1 MSLFAAINHKTEY
14 TYARPAQLN
23 PQTIRLRP
31 APHSKS
37 PILSYSLNISP
48 ENHFINWLQDP
59 QGNYLARIVFPDKIE
74 HFKIEVD
81 LVTELAMFNP
91 FDFFL
96 EEYATEF
103 PFKYTSSEL
112 LDLQPYLVDPV
123 DIGTRFK
130 YLVQSIDLTPKGTMD
145 FLVEL
150 NAKIQKDTN
159 YNIRMEPGVQTPEE
173 TLEKKSG
180 SCRDS
185 AWLLVNVCRALGL
198 AARFVSGYLIQL
210 EPDQKSLDG
219 PSGTDHDFTDLHAW
233 AEVYLPGAGW
243 VGLDATSGLLTAEGH
258 IPLACTPT
266 PTTAAPIEGGLE
278 PVETQFNFDMSVTR
292 VREHPRVTKPYS
304 DEEWNKVMALG
315 EQIDRDIVDN
325 DIRLTMGGEPTFISI
340 DDMDGDEWNTEAV
353 GPAKRTLSE
362 MLMLKLADRWSKH
375 GLLHYGQGKWYPGES
390 LPRWAFTCYW
400 RKDGEPLWRDPSLI
414 AELEKDY
421 GYGEKEAEAFTRH
434 LSTVLGVEADYA
446 MPAYEDVW
454 YYLWKERKLP
464 SNVNPLDNKLN
475 DPEERARV
483 SQIFETGLETP
494 RGWVLPLQRQ
504 RQEQQ
509 SKDRGSWMSGSWALR
524 QTQLFLIPGDSPV
537 GLRLPMESQPWV
549 NQTDYPYINNPDPTT
564 IPSHEPF
571 PGMENKYS
579 EYIQRAL
586 EYHTT
591 KTRSKGDFGPNPQTL
606 STDSKQREDTSGIPV
621 VRTALCVEPRAGKLF
636 VFMPPLKAAE
646 DYFELIA
653 AIEATAKALDLKV
666 VIEGENPPF
675 DPRIEFFKITP
686 DPGVIEVNVH
696 PSSNWNELVERT
708 FNIYDDAR
716 ECRLGTDKYMID
728 GRHTGTGGGNHIVMG
743 ASAPV
748 DSPFLRR
755 PDLLRSM
762 VAYWH
767 HHPSLSY
774 LFSGLFVGPTSQSPR
789 IDEARNDSLYE
800 MEIAFKEVDRV
811 GPNPQFWMVDRIF
824 RNLLIDSTGNTHRA
838 EFCIDKLYSPDG
850 STGRL
855 GLLELRSFE
864 MPPHARMSLAQQVLI
879 RALIAH
885 FWKKPYSPKKLARW
899 GTQLH
904 DKWMLPEF
912 IWQDFQEVLQDL
924 NDAGYNFSEL
934 WYQAHL
940 EFRFPF
946 YGEFKYQETR
956 IELRNALEPWH
967 VLGEHGA
974 TGGTVRFVD
983 SSVERMQVKA
993 TGFNADRY
1001 ILTCNGRK
1009 IPMQATGTHGEFVAA
1024 VRYRAWQ
1031 PPECLHPTIE
1041 VDTPI
1046 VIDLVDTWTM
1056 RSVAGCT
1063 YHVGHPGG
1071 RNYDSF
1077 PVNSYEAESR
1087 RLSRFQ
1093 AMGHTPGP
1101 ITELPAD
1108 EPNPE
1113 FPHTLD
1119 MRRF

>member
-14 TYARPAQLN
+14 TYSRPAKLD
-23 PQTIRLRP
+23 PQVIRLRP

-48 ENHFINWLQDP
+48 KEHFINWQQDP
-59 QGNYLARIVFPDKIE
+59 QGNYLARIVFPEKVD

-81 LVTELAMFNP
+81 LVAELAMFNP

-96 EEYATEF
+96 EEQASKF
-103 PFKYTSSEL
+103 PFAYSPEQRVE
-112 LDLQPYLVDPV
+112 LQPYLVDPV
-123 DIGTRFK
+123 DVGTRFK
-130 YLVQSIDLTPKGTMD
+130 YLVSNIDRTPKGTMD

-150 NAKIQKDTN
+150 NAQIEKDIH
-159 YNIRMEPGVQTPEE
+159 YNIRMEPGVQTPET

-185 AWLLVNVCRALGL
+185 AWLIVNICRAIGL

-278 PVETQFNFDMSVTR
+278 PVETQFNFDMIVTR

-304 DEEWNKVMALG
+304 DKEWDKVMALG
-315 EQIDRDIVDN
+315 EQIDNELEAGDV
-325 DIRLTMGGEPTFISI
+325 RLTMGGEPTFISI
-340 DDMDGDEWNTEAV
+340 DDMDGPEWNIEAV
-353 GPAKRTLSE
+353 GPAKRALSE
-362 MLMLKLADRWSKH
+362 QLMLKLTDRWSQG

-390 LPRWAFTCYW
+390 LPRWAFACYW
-400 RKDGEPLWRDPSLI
+400 RKDGTPLWHDRSLI
-414 AELEKDY
+414 ADLGKDY
-421 GYGEKEAEAFTRH
+421 GYGEEEAEAFTRH

-475 DPEERARV
+475 DPEERARL
-483 SQIFETGLETP
+483 SKIFENGLETP

-504 RQEQQ
+504 MQQ
-509 SKDRGSWMSGSWALR
+509 SKAGASWMSGSWALR
-524 QTQLFLIPGDSPV
+524 QEQLFLIPGDSPV

-549 NQTDYPYINNPDPTT
+549 SKTDYPYINNPDPTT
-564 IPSHEPF
+564 IEAATPF
-571 PGMENKYS
+571 PELEEKYN
-579 EYIQRAL
+579 EYFQRAL
-586 EYHTT
+586 EHQVTR
-591 KTRSKGDFGPNPQTL
+591 TRSKGDFGPN
-606 STDSKQREDTSGIPV
+606 KQKIAKAGETTEIDGEDVPV

-636 VFMPPLKAAE
+636 VFMPPLKDAE
-646 DYFELIA
+646 AYYDLIA

-666 VIEGENPPF
+666 VIEGENPPY
-675 DPRIEFFKITP
+675 DPRIEVFKITP

-696 PSSNWNELVERT
+696 PSATWKELVERT
-708 FNIYDDAR
+708 FDIYDDAR

-743 ASAPV
+743 GQSPA

-762 VAYWH
+762 VGYWH
-767 HHPSLSY
+767 QHPSLSY

-800 MEIAFKEVDRV
+800 MEIAFKEVDRI
-811 GPNPQFWMVDRIF
+811 GENPQYWMIDRIF
-824 RNLLIDSTGNTHRA
+824 RNLLIDITGNTHRA

-855 GLLELRSFE
+855 GLVELRSFE
-864 MPPHARMSLAQQVLI
+864 MPPHARMSLAQQVLM
-879 RALIAH
+879 RALIAR
-885 FWKKPYSPKKLARW
+885 FWKEPYKVSKLSRW
-899 GTQLH
+899 GTTLH
-904 DKWMLPEF
+904 DRWMLPHF
-912 IWQDFQEVLQDL
+912 IWQDFKEVLAEL
-924 NDAGYNFSEL
+924 NDAGFAFSQE
-934 WYQAHL
+934 WFFAHL

-946 YGEFKYQETR
+946 YGEFKFQETR

-967 VLGEHGA
+967 VLGEHGSS
-974 TGGTVRFVD
+974 GGTVRFVD
-983 SSVERMQVKA
+983 SSVERMQIKA
-993 TGFNADRY
+993 ESFNADRY

-1009 IPMQATGTHGEFVAA
+1009 IPMTSTGTEGEYVAA

-1031 PPECLHPTIE
+1031 PPECLHPTIP
-1041 VDTPI
+1041 VDTPL
-1046 VIDLVDTWTM
+1046 VVDLVDTWTM

-1093 AMGHTPGP
+1093 PMGHTPGP
-1101 ITELPAD
+1101 IETLPAD
-1108 EPNPE
+1108 ELNPE
-1113 FPHTLD
+1113 FPFTLD
-1119 MRRF
+1119 LRRF